1 MDDVDLIYHNKFGI
15 AFRWNNSELKAD
27 PNRIQIIFKDMGF
40 YLLRE
45 EILQFSS
52 NIKLAEKRS
61 CSNCQNPENCRN
73 ILLRSPL
80 QKMDFT
86 VSSEE
91 LEQISELI
99 EGTLFRL
106 NLLHYLDDICKN

>member
-1 MDDVDLIYHNKFGI
+1 MDDVEIIHHNRLGI
-15 AFRWNNSELKAD
+15 AFRWKNTHLNID
-27 PNRIQIIFKDMGF
+27 PNRIQLVFKDMGF

-45 EILQFSS
+45 EIIQFSS

-61 CSNCQNPENCRN
+61 CSNCKNPENCRN

-80 QKMDFT
+80 QKMDFA

-106 NLLHYLDDICKN
+106 NLFQYLDDICKN